1 MVINNLPK
9 PGKDF
14 KATLGP
20 GSFQRKL
27 SSYVRYGDANNLR
40 DNQKEL
46 VDMAKKYQGVI
57 RKMGGLSRLQRR
69 DAWLGI
75 VKASKARGMPVTWHD
90 KMDIKKV
97 LEYLGRG
104 AAAQEKKSRLE
115 GKVVEGSGGKIL
127 TPEQVRNNLR
137 RNMARDDLGI
147 RARQLYETRY
157 AGGQV
162 QTKSIGAGLKP
173 ISGGIKTKGSMRDI
187 GISRGLTG
195 FAQGHNENKPINDS
209 PPKPPPGG
217 IKPIGL

>member
-75 VKASKARGMPVTWHD
+75 VKASKPSGMPVPGQ
-90 KMDIKKV
+90 KKREKKKV
-97 LEYLGRG
+97 LESLGRG
-104 AAAQEKKSRLE
+104 APAQEKKSRLE
-115 GKVVEGSGGKIL
+115 GKVVEG
-127 TPEQVRNNLR
+127 
-137 RNMARDDLGI
+137 
-147 RARQLYETRY
+147 
-157 AGGQV
+157 
-162 QTKSIGAGLKP
+162 
-173 ISGGIKTKGSMRDI
+173 
-187 GISRGLTG
+187 
-195 FAQGHNENKPINDS
+195 
-209 PPKPPPGG
+209 
-217 IKPIGL
+217 